1 MDHLLSDFALAS
13 PIASQ
18 PQSMQPNEAYG
29 VEAARVES
37 KETGIR
43 RKKIKKNEYSP
54 FHNYQ
59 KHLNNALKKIVVVPV
74 FQN

>member
-1 MDHLLSDFALAS
+1 MDHLLSDFILAS

-18 PQSMQPNEAYG
+18 AQSTQPNEASG
-29 VEAARVES
+29 VEVARVES
-37 KETGIR
+37 KETGVR
-43 RKKIKKNEYSP
+43 KKKIKKNEYSP